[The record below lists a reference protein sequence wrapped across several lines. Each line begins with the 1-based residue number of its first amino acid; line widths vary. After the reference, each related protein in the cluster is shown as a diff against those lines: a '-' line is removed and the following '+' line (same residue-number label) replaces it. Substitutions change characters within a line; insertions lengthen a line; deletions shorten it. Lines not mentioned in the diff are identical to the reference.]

1 MKLDEHMVEFKE
13 EIYKTEMKFTDLK
26 EKSRNN
32 RSGGAI
38 QHRTIIRLI
47 HVCPTLHY
55 TTLPYLTLPY
65 PTLHQTCVNSFI
77 LSANE
82 QKHQYQ
88 HHSIMLALTV

>member
-55 TTLPYLTLPY
+55 TTLPYPTLPY
-65 PTLHQTCVNSFI
+65 LTPPYTKHVLIPSYNQQTNKNTNTNTI
-77 LSANE
+77 LSC
-82 QKHQYQ
+82 
-88 HHSIMLALTV
+88 